1 MSTELE
7 SLAERLLHDRVSAA
21 GGLCPKLAPVDA
33 GIPDRLVIWEGR
45 VYLVE
50 LKRPGGRV
58 RPIQA
63 AWHNRARRAGV
74 EVVLLSGTVGVSA
87 WLDDLGVPGLP
98 PRRRRRGGVRVRRL
112 CD

>member
-21 GGLCPKLAPVDA
+21 GGLCPKLAPTDA

-58 RPIQA
+58 RPIQV

-74 EVVLLSGTVGVSA
+74 EVVLLSGTVEVSA

-98 PRRRRRGGVRVRRL
+98 PRRRRVGGRVRRL

>member
-7 SLAERLLHDRVSAA
+7 SLAERLLHNRVTAA

-45 VYLVE
+45 MYLVE
-50 LKRPGGRV
+50 LKCPGGRV
-58 RPIQA
+58 RPIQV

-74 EVVLLSGTVGVSA
+74 EVVLLSGVGEVSV
-87 WLDDLGVPGLP
+87 WLDGLGVPELP
-98 PRRRRRGGVRVRRL
+98 PRGRGGGRVRRL

>member
-7 SLAERLLHDRVSAA
+7 SLAERLLHDRVMAA
-21 GGLCPKLAPVDA
+21 GGLCPKLAPTDA

-58 RPIQA
+58 RPIQV
-63 AWHNRARRAGV
+63 AWHNRARQTGV
-74 EVVLLSGTVGVSA
+74 EVVLLSGTVEVAA
-87 WLDDLGVPGLP
+87 W
-98 PRRRRRGGVRVRRL
+98 
-112 CD
+112 

>member
-33 GIPDRLVIWEGR
+33 GTPDRLVIWEGK

-50 LKRPGGRV
+50 LKRPSGRV
-58 RPIQA
+58 RPIQV

-74 EVVLLSGTVGVSA
+74 EVVLLSGTVEVSA
-87 WLDDLGVPGLP
+87 WLDGLGVPGLP
-98 PRRRRRGGVRVRRL
+98 PRRRRRGGGRVRRL

>member
-7 SLAERLLHDRVSAA
+7 SLAERLLHDRVMAA

-33 GIPDRLVIWEGR
+33 GIPDRLVIWEGQ

-58 RPIQA
+58 RPIQV

-74 EVVLLSGTVGVSA
+74 EVVLLSGTVEVSA
-87 WLDDLGVPGLP
+87 WLDGLGVPLLP
-98 PRRRRRGGVRVRRL
+98 SRRRGGGRVRRL

>member
-1 MSTELE
+1 MSAELE

-63 AWHNRARRAGV
+63 WHNRARRAGA
-74 EVVLLSGTVGVSA
+74 EVVLLSGTVEVAA
-87 WLDDLGVPGLP
+87 WLDGLGVPGLP
-98 PRRRRRGGVRVRRL
+98 PRRRGGGKVRRL

>member
-7 SLAERLLHDRVSAA
+7 SLAERLLHDRVSVA

-58 RPIQA
+58 RPIQV

-74 EVVLLSGTVGVSA
+74 EVVLLSGTVEVAA
-87 WLDDLGVPGLP
+87 WLDNLGVPGLP
-98 PRRRRRGGVRVRRL
+98 PRRRGGGRVRRL

>member
-7 SLAERLLHDRVSAA
+7 SLAERLLHDRVMAA

-63 AWHNRARRAGV
+63 AWHNRARQAGV
-74 EVVLLSGTVGVSA
+74 EVVLLSGTVEVSA
-87 WLDDLGVPGLP
+87 WLDGLGVPGLP
-98 PRRRRRGGVRVRRL
+98 PRRRRRGGGRVRRL